1 MMGRQSRQ
9 TAMIFVDIES
19 LIPETHLL
27 RKIERMVSFD
37 FIYDLLAPYYP
48 ATGRPSVDPVSMFK
62 MLLIGYLY
70 GIKSERRLVEE
81 VQLNIAYRWFADLN
95 WMTRSQITLHS
106 VRPEHENGS
115 KAISFRKPSMK

>member
-9 TAMIFVDIES
+9 MAMILVDMES
-19 LIPETHLL
+19 LIPEKHLL
-27 RKIERMVSFD
+27 RKIDRMVSFD
-37 FIYDLLAPYYP
+37 FIYELLAPYYP

-81 VQLNIAYRWFADLN
+81 VQLNIAYPR
-95 WMTRSQITLHS
+95 TRVTCWRCAATACSRLWTRKLWN
-106 VRPEHENGS
+106 RPLP
-115 KAISFRKPSMK
+115 RLRRTR

>member
-37 FIYDLLAPYYP
+37 FIYDFLAPYYP

-81 VQLNIAYRWFADLN
+81 VQLNIAYRWFCGFELDDTIPN
-95 WMTRSQITLHS
+95 HS
-106 VRPEHENGS
+106 TFSKTEHENGS
-115 KAISFRKPSMK
+115 RAAFFRKPFMK

>member
-1 MMGRQSRQ
+1 MMGHQSRQ
-9 TAMIFVDIES
+9 MAMLFVDIES

-27 RKIERMVSFD
+27 RNIEQMVSFG

-48 ATGRPSVDPVSMFK
+48 TTGRPSVDPVSMFK

-81 VQLNIAYRWFADLN
+81 VQLNIAYE
-95 WMTRSQITLHS
+95 T
-106 VRPEHENGS
+106 
-115 KAISFRKPSMK
+115 